1 MVFVVS
7 IRDFP
12 EKIAVVTKEGD
23 TFLDLFN
30 NTKLLASNNVSPES
44 IETIHICQGKEFKN
58 GIVVQPSM
66 TCSTANDFGC
76 RYILFTLKSKRLPS
90 VDSNNNNSHKP

>member
-1 MVFVVS
+1 MWMEHIHTIIYVLIFFNQTHAKHQILVFVVS

-30 NTKLLASNNVSPES
+30 NTKTLASINVSPES
-44 IETIHICQGKEFKN
+44 IEIIHICQGKESWFN
-58 GIVVQPSM
+58 
-66 TCSTANDFGC
+66 
-76 RYILFTLKSKRLPS
+76 LP
-90 VDSNNNNSHKP
+90 

>member
-12 EKIAVVTKEGD
+12 EKKAFFSKKGD

-30 NTKLLASNNVSPES
+30 NTKTLASINVSPES
-44 IETIHICQGKEFKN
+44 IETIHICQGK
-58 GIVVQPSM
+58 
-66 TCSTANDFGC
+66 
-76 RYILFTLKSKRLPS
+76 
-90 VDSNNNNSHKP
+90 